1 MLMDRFRNHNA
12 DADATPVIPNVSPSS
27 VTDKITGIV
36 LKLGTPLWW
45 WIGFFISGFV
55 LLLLGLVLTTVAIEG
70 VGIWAINTPVVWGVA
85 IINLVF
91 WLGIGHAGTLISAI
105 LLLMR
110 QEWRASLSRFAEA
123 MTIFALACAGLFPIF
138 HLGRPW
144 LALWILPYYDSLMLN
159 PQWRSPLVWDAFA
172 ITTYLTVSAVFW
184 FIGLLPDLASM
195 RDRAENRLVKTFYS
209 ALSMGWRGDAMHWER
224 YHKTVFILAALA
236 SPLVISVH
244 SIVATDFATG
254 ILAGWHYTIFPP
266 YFVAGAVLSGMA
278 LVVLIAIPLRAAL
291 GLHNLIT
298 LKHFDNAGKL
308 MLLTGLMVGFGYL
321 MEFFAP
327 WYTGHA
333 DEMVVL
339 ESRLTG
345 QYAPYFYL
353 MIFLNV
359 IATQMFWFRNVRT
372 NLNMVAALCV
382 FITIGMWLERFII
395 VATSMTAAYLPSM
408 RSYFV
413 PGGWDWLTVIAP
425 FGLFMVLLYM
435 FIRFLPMIPI
445 FETQEL
451 IEHHKPAQGYM
462 DDEEELGVD
471 DIDDG
476 SGGMIQPR
484 PGLLGAGDD

>member
-1 MLMDRFRNHNA
+1 
-12 DADATPVIPNVSPSS
+12 
-27 VTDKITGIV
+27 
-36 LKLGTPLWW
+36 
-45 WIGFFISGFV
+45 
-55 LLLLGLVLTTVAIEG
+55 
-70 VGIWAINTPVVWGVA
+70 
-85 IINLVF
+85 
-91 WLGIGHAGTLISAI
+91 
-105 LLLMR
+105 
-110 QEWRASLSRFAEA
+110 
-123 MTIFALACAGLFPIF
+123 
-138 HLGRPW
+138 
-144 LALWILPYYDSLMLN
+144 
-159 PQWRSPLVWDAFA
+159 
-172 ITTYLTVSAVFW
+172 
-184 FIGLLPDLASM
+184 
-195 RDRAENRLVKTFYS
+195 
-209 ALSMGWRGDAMHWER
+209 
-224 YHKTVFILAALA
+224 
-236 SPLVISVH
+236 
-244 SIVATDFATG
+244 
-254 ILAGWHYTIFPP
+254 
-266 YFVAGAVLSGMA
+266 
-278 LVVLIAIPLRAAL
+278 VLIAIPLRAAL

-476 SGGMIQPR
+476 SGGMLQPR